1 MQVRT
6 LALVSGV
13 LFAAALIHGF
23 ADDGGKGD
31 APPAQTGAIK
41 GVVKSPFSMRFTG
54 VAYLKDVPG
63 EFKPPEKNPAIDQK
77 NLIFTPHVLP
87 VLVGSTVDFP
97 NSDAVRHSVYSTDKS
112 SQSFNLGQYPAGE
125 VRHVKFESVGVTSL
139 LCNVHAEM
147 SAYVVVCPTPFFSVT
162 DEKGAFE
169 IRDVPPGTYMLILWH
184 EKLQGA
190 EKEGVV
196 VEAGKT
202 TEVEFTGLKKK

>member
-1 MQVRT
+1 MRVRT
-6 LALVSGV
+6 LVLVSVV
-13 LFAAALIHGF
+13 LFAAALIGGF

-31 APPAQTGAIK
+31 SLPAQTGTIK

-54 VAYLKDVPG
+54 VVYLKEVSG
-63 EFKPPEKNPAIDQK
+63 EFKPLEKNPVLDQK

-97 NSDAVRHSVYSTDKS
+97 NSDQVRHNVYSTDKS
-112 SQSFNLGQYPAGE
+112 AQNLNLGTYPTGE
-125 VRHVKFESVGVTSL
+125 VRHVKFENVGVTSL

-147 SAYVVVCPTPFFSVT
+147 SAYVVVCPNPFFSVT

-169 IRDVPPGTYMLILWH
+169 ICDVPPGSWTLVLWH
-184 EKLQGA
+184 EKLESA
-190 EKEGVV
+190 ERPAV

-202 TEVEFTGLKKK
+202 TEVEIAGLKKK